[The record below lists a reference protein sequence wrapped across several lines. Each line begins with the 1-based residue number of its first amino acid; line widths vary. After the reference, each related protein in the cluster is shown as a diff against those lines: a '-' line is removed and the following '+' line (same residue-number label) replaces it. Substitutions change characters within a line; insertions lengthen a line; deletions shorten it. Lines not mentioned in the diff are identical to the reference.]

1 MVLCVNRLYPPVLAP
16 RTSQSLWVRNPTTGM
31 LFWSDLQKPIFYI
44 LQTMAT
50 GTYHTLLERSGW
62 GDCSAVGIVG
72 NGSEVVEKFWKQVWQ
87 VRISGGELILEVCLG
102 LSVVWIATYSYL
114 RCCHRL
120 CEKGDRSFIWKSMQ
134 RIQESQ
140 VNIRLPLIS
149 FISFLPH
156 IGFWSNLG
164 PTESCFQGESN
175 AT

>member
-1 MVLCVNRLYPPVLAP
+1 
-16 RTSQSLWVRNPTTGM
+16 M
-31 LFWSDLQKPIFYI
+31 LFWSDLQKPIFHI

-50 GTYHTLLERSGW
+50 GTYHIPLERYSW

-72 NGSEVVEKFWKQVWQ
+72 NGSVVVEKFREQVWQ
-87 VRISGGELILEVCLG
+87 MWISGGELILEVCLG
-102 LSVVWIATYSYL
+102 LSVVWIATYGYL

-120 CEKGDRSFIWKSMQ
+120 CEKGDGSFIWKSMQ